1 MSRPLEMTPPTAEQ
15 VLQLRAVTEREVPPE
30 FLDENLHMNIEH
42 YLTLGARAVGG
53 RCDELGLGNQA
64 YIDELGLTVFTAEHH
79 LRYYAEMRLGQ
90 ELSVHVRLL
99 ERSAKA
105 LHAMAFL
112 VNRSND
118 ELAFTLEVTL
128 VHVGMDTRRPVDFPA
143 DIADRLDAAVKEH
156 SELSWPAPVCGVMGV
171 RRR

>member
-1 MSRPLEMTPPTAEQ
+1 MSHKKTPPTAKQ
-15 VLQLRAVTEREVPPE
+15 VLQLPSVTEREVPPE
-30 FLDENLHMNIEH
+30 FLDENLHMNIQH

-53 RCDELGLGNQA
+53 LCDELGLGNQS
-64 YIDELGLTVFTAEHH
+64 YIDERRLTIFTAEQH
-79 LRYYAEMRLGQ
+79 LHYYAEMRLGQ
-90 ELSVHVRLL
+90 QLSVHVRLL

-112 VNRSND
+112 LNRSND

-128 VHVGMDTRRPVDFPA
+128 VHVGMDTRRPVDFPG
-143 DIADRLDAAVKEH
+143 DIADRVDAAIAEH
-156 SELSWPAPVCGVMGV
+156 SGLSWPAPVCGVMGV